1 MIAKILELSISTN
14 AYIKRFDSR
23 IDKIKKLLENT
34 NNSCY
39 QRNSQQIFDDDFIT
53 IFPMKDIDTIND
65 VDIKIKNDPSFEQ
78 QMV

>member
-23 IDKIKKLLENT
+23 IDKIEKLLENT